1 LSDPV
6 VMPETR
12 VRSVNV
18 DLPVPSEALDLPE
31 RRANPA
37 VTDNQDPRVLMDQWA
52 SADLQ
57 ACLVSRVLK
66 DTGVCPVP
74 TAQRELRDNRVS
86 QETSESQV
94 PSVSPVQWVP
104 VAPAVS
110 AVASDPQDPRVFVVA
125 TDFQAQA
132 VLLVPLDP
140 RVPQESP
147 ASPDP
152 RETKDSKDPREALAF
167 KDLAERTDCLDLLEN
182 REFKEL
188 PVWTA
193 PTERKVPAETWASK
207 APLDSPD
214 PEALLVLP
222 ETLEWLVPRVS
233 RDNLVFLDSAV

>member
-1 LSDPV
+1 V
-6 VMPETR
+6 VTPETR
-12 VRSVNV
+12 VRLVNA
-18 DLPVPSEALDLPE
+18 DLPVPSEVPDLPE
-31 RRANPA
+31 RRVNPA

-74 TAQRELRDNRVS
+74 TARRELRDNRVS
-86 QETSESQV
+86 QETSESQD
-94 PSVSPVQWVP
+94 PSVSPAQWVH

-110 AVASDPQDPRVFVVA
+110 AAVSDPQDPRVFVVA

-147 ASPDP
+147 ASPDL

-167 KDLAERTDCLDLLEN
+167 KALAERTACLDLPEN
-182 REFKEL
+182 PESKEL
-188 PVWTA
+188 PVWMA

-207 APLDSPD
+207 VPLDSQD
-214 PEALLVLP
+214 PEDPLVLP

-233 RDNLVFLDSAV
+233 RDNLVFLASAV

>member
-52 SADLQ
+52 SADHQ

-104 VAPAVS
+104 VGPAVS

-214 PEALLVLP
+214 PEAPLVLP